1 MKAFNHHL
9 KLKHSLSSYI
19 NFVILHFS
27 RNLAHL
33 IFQNIFEI
41 VFLNDFCER
50 RLYVVTSWE
59 LQKSSDIIV
68 CTLLDTN
75 PQDLPPFILAH
86 NSQSEGC

>member
-9 KLKHSLSSYI
+9 KLKYSLSSYI

-41 VFLNDFCER
+41 VFLNYFCER

-59 LQKSSDIIV
+59 LQKSCV
-68 CTLLDTN
+68 PLLTLTLKTC
-75 PQDLPPFILAH
+75 LLSF
-86 NSQSEGC
+86 